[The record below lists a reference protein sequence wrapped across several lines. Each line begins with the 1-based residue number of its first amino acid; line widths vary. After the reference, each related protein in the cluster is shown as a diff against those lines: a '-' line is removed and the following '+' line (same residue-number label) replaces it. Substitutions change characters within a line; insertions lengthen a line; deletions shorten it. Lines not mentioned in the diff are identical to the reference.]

1 MGAAMG
7 GMMLDKQIRDRVT
20 STLSKSPLASG
31 VGGGGLTG
39 LAIREMNKD
48 RKKKKEE
55 KKNVNLP
62 SSGTSIMDR
71 Y

>member
-7 GMMLDKQIRDRVT
+7 GMMLDKQNRDRVT
-20 STLSKSPLASG
+20 STLSNSPLASG